1 MKVNFNRFYAIIIPH
16 CSTEWNSDYKIARL
30 LLTQLQWYIFFFFIR
45 KKFSQIPPFFLL
57 FHRSIYSFHFF
68 HLSPLFSIRTF
79 YSWLLDKLGYY
90 DGVHVKHHL
99 TLFFSFCRILCRSNA
114 ARYPYVDSVLFLLSS
129 FLLLILFAIK
139 NELQKWFSP
148 SLF

>member
-1 MKVNFNRFYAIIIPH
+1 MPLSSPIVPLNETLII
-16 CSTEWNSDYKIARL
+16 KLL
-30 LLTQLQWYIFFFFIR
+30 LLTQLQWYIFFIR
-45 KKFSQIPPFFLL
+45 KKFSQIPPSFLL

-68 HLSPLFSIRTF
+68 HLSPFFSSRTF

-114 ARYPYVDSVLFLLSS
+114 AKYPYVDSVLFLLSS
-129 FLLLILFAIK
+129 FLLLILLAIK
-139 NELQKWFSP
+139 NELQKLFSP

>member
-1 MKVNFNRFYAIIIPH
+1 MPLSSPIVPLNETLII
-16 CSTEWNSDYKIARL
+16 KLL
-30 LLTQLQWYIFFFFIR
+30 LLTQLQWYIFFIR
-45 KKFSQIPPFFLL
+45 KKFSQIPPSFLL

-68 HLSPLFSIRTF
+68 HLSPFFSIRTF

-114 ARYPYVDSVLFLLSS
+114 AKYPYVDSVLFLLSS
-129 FLLLILFAIK
+129 FLLLILLAIK
-139 NELQKWFSP
+139 NELQKLFSP

>member
-1 MKVNFNRFYAIIIPH
+1 MPLSSPIVPLNETLII
-16 CSTEWNSDYKIARL
+16 KLL
-30 LLTQLQWYIFFFFIR
+30 LLTQLQWYIFFIR
-45 KKFSQIPPFFLL
+45 KKFSQIPPSFLL

-68 HLSPLFSIRTF
+68 HLSPFFSSRTF

-114 ARYPYVDSVLFLLSS
+114 AKYPYVDSVLFLLSS
-129 FLLLILFAIK
+129 FLLLILLTIK
-139 NELQKWFSP
+139 NELQKLFSP